1 MSPKNAQLSCWK
13 QLKSWKSLV
22 DLLLN
27 NCNTLILR
35 LKLRNNFFKNIAFTF
50 ASDAAMLIGWKHLAM
65 LDVITHCQQCF
76 FKTIAGCDRQ
86 SMRTHCIHPC
96 LYGLTVREPAINWQP
111 PFEALKKVEYTAAVL
126 NNPSPWTGWR
136 THLSLKKDAGDLR
149 SFLRLA
155 PTVDTQDRELHL
167 E

>member
-65 LDVITHCQQCF
+65 LDVITQYTLPAMFLQNHCRLRQAKHADALHSPLSVRPDSEGTCNKLTTPVWS
-76 FKTIAGCDRQ
+76 FKKSRIHGGGFEQ
-86 SMRTHCIHPC
+86 SQP
-96 LYGLTVREPAINWQP
+96 LDWLTNSSQ
-111 PFEALKKVEYTAAVL
+111 LKKRRGR
-126 NNPSPWTGWR
+126 PSLLSALGSNGWHSR
-136 THLSLKKDAGDLR
+136 
-149 SFLRLA
+149 
-155 PTVDTQDRELHL
+155 
-167 E
+167 

>member
-1 MSPKNAQLSCWK
+1 MLKNNFKIPKVLQNPLFIKLLWEIQGVTINTIDVPKNAQFSCWK

-65 LDVITHCQQCF
+65 LDVITQYTLPAMFLQNHCRL
-76 FKTIAGCDRQ
+76 RQ
-86 SMRTHCIHPC
+86 AKHADALHSPLSVRPDSEGTCNK
-96 LYGLTVREPAINWQP
+96 LTTPV
-111 PFEALKKVEYTAAVL
+111 
-126 NNPSPWTGWR
+126 
-136 THLSLKKDAGDLR
+136 
-149 SFLRLA
+149 
-155 PTVDTQDRELHL
+155 
-167 E
+167 

>member
-1 MSPKNAQLSCWK
+1 MLKINFKIPKVLQNPLFIKLLWEIQGVTINTIDVPKNAQFSCWK

-86 SMRTHCIHPC
+86 SMRTHCIYPC
-96 LYGLTVREPAINWQP
+96 LYGLTVREPAIN
-111 PFEALKKVEYTAAVL
+111 
-126 NNPSPWTGWR
+126 
-136 THLSLKKDAGDLR
+136 
-149 SFLRLA
+149 
-155 PTVDTQDRELHL
+155 
-167 E
+167 